1 MGEEHFARWLGD
13 TDWREPAALQR
24 LFASVDTALED
35 TGVGAAP
42 PETVA
47 LWVKLVATMG
57 PNELASFKERTFRQW
72 DPTWLGRLRGAIH
85 RPRSNSE
92 MAER

>member
-24 LFASVDTALED
+24 LFASVDTPHDD
-35 TGVGAAP
+35 TGVGPAP

-57 PNELASFKERTFRQW
+57 PDELTDFEERTFASGSARRCS
-72 DPTWLGRLRGAIH
+72 TYVAR
-85 RPRSNSE
+85 
-92 MAER
+92 